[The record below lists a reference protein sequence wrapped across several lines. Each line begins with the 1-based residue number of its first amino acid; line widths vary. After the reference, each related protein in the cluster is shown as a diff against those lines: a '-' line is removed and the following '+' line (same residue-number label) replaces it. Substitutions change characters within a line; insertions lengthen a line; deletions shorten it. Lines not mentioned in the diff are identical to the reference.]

1 VSASVPVA
9 GRAAKPSGGNPRFVR
24 RLLRRP
30 VAIVCCAYLAVLVG
44 IAIVAPIAMPSV
56 SSQNAGDLFA
66 ANQLPSWSH
75 LLGTDTLGR
84 DVLSRLLVGDRVT
97 LVGVVEALVVVLV
110 LAVPLGLAAGYLGGR
125 TDRAV
130 TWLADLTFSLPAVVI
145 IIVVLSVFPASM
157 LAGMTTFAV
166 IAAPSL
172 MRVVRSATLPIRE
185 ELYIKAAEASGLSR
199 TYILTRHIFPRI
211 AGVVIVQASLLA
223 AVALGVQ
230 TGLAFLK
237 LLVADPAPSWGG
249 MVADGTSVL
258 LLHPWL
264 IIPPGVAIA
273 VTMLA
278 LSLLGDAVRDVT
290 VESWSA
296 PVSTR
301 RAAAKAA
308 PASAETPPARDDA
321 RLLTVQHLSVSFP
334 GRERDLRV
342 VQEVS
347 FDVAA
352 GEIVGIVGESGCG
365 KSVTASAII
374 GLLPGSG
381 RIDGGSIWFG
391 GRDLARASE
400 AELRKLRGRKIAFV
414 SQEPMVSLDPS
425 YRAGFQIE
433 EALRRHRGLPRS
445 AARVRALELLRDM
458 HFVDPGAVAR
468 RYPHELS
475 GGMAQRVAIARAL
488 AGEPELLIADEPTTA
503 LDVTVQ
509 AEILELIRELQVT
522 RQMAVLIVTHDWGVV
537 ADLCDRVVV
546 MYAGQIVERSDVQS
560 IFDTPLHPYTEALLA
575 SNPHL
580 APEAATLPTIPG
592 TVPPPGSWPAGCR
605 FSARCRYA
613 VAACAELEVA
623 IEAPY
628 QAHETRCLRYDQLI
642 KA

>member
-1 VSASVPVA
+1 MSTSVPVVD
-9 GRAAKPSGGNPRFVR
+9 RAAKPSAGNPRFFR

-30 VAIVCCAYLAVLVG
+30 LAIACCAYLTVLIGV
-44 IAIVAPIAMPSV
+44 AIVAPIAMPSV
-56 SSQNAGDLFA
+56 NSQNAGDLFA

-125 TDRAV
+125 ADRV
-130 TWLADLTFSLPAVVI
+130 VSWLADLTFALPAVVI
-145 IIVVLSVFPASM
+145 IIVVLSVFPTSM
-157 LAGMTTFAV
+157 LAGMTAFAV
-166 IAAPSL
+166 IAAPGL

-199 TYILTRHIFPRI
+199 TYILTRHILPRI
-211 AGVVIVQASLLA
+211 SGVVIVQASLLA

-264 IIPPGVAIA
+264 IVPPGAAIA

-278 LSLLGDAVRDVT
+278 LSLLGDAVRDAT

-296 PVSTR
+296 PVRTK

-308 PASAETPPARDDA
+308 LASPEPTLPAEA
-321 RLLTVQHLSVSFP
+321 RLLIVQHLSVSFP
-334 GRERDLRV
+334 GREQDVRV
-342 VQEVS
+342 VEDVT
-347 FDVAA
+347 FDVTA

-365 KSVTASAII
+365 KSVTISAIV

-381 RIDGGSIWFG
+381 RIDGGSIWFDG
-391 GRDLARASE
+391 KDLARANE
-400 AELRKLRGRKIAFV
+400 AELRELRGRKIGFV

-425 YRAGFQIE
+425 FRVGFQIE
-433 EALRRHRGLPRS
+433 EALRHHRGLSRA
-445 AARVRALELLRDM
+445 AARSRALELLRDM
-458 HFVDPGAVAR
+458 HFVDPAAVAR
-468 RYPHELS
+468 RYPHQLS

-509 AEILELIRELQVT
+509 AEILELIRELQAT
-522 RQMAVLIVTHDWGVV
+522 RQMAVLVVTHDWGVV

-546 MYAGQIVERSDVQS
+546 MYAGQIVERSDAQS

-580 APEAATLPTIPG
+580 VPEAVTLSMIPG
-592 TVPPPGSWPAGCR
+592 TVPPPGSWPTGCR

-613 VAACAELEVA
+613 VAACSELDVA
-623 IEAPY
+623 IDSPY
-628 QAHETRCLRYDQLI
+628 QAHETRCIRYDQLI

>member
-1 VSASVPVA
+1 VNE
-9 GRAAKPSGGNPRFVR
+9 NPRFLR

-30 VAIVCCAYLAVLVG
+30 IAIACTGYLAVLVG
-44 IAIVAPIAMPSV
+44 IAVVAPLAMPSV
-56 SSQNAGDLFA
+56 NQQNAGDLFA
-66 ANQLPSWSH
+66 TNLLPSWSH
-75 LLGTDTLGR
+75 PLGTDTLGR
-84 DVLSRLLVGDRVT
+84 DVLGRLLVGDRVT
-97 LVGVVEALVVVLV
+97 LIGVAEALVVVLV
-110 LAVPLGLAAGYLGGR
+110 LAVPLGLAAGYLGGW
-125 TDRAV
+125 TDRVV

-145 IIVVLSVFPASM
+145 IVVVLSVFPTSM
-157 LAGMTTFAV
+157 LAGMTTLGI
-166 IAAPSL
+166 IAAPGI

-199 TYILTRHIFPRI
+199 TYILSRHIFPRI

-237 LLVADPAPSWGG
+237 LLVAAPAPSWGG
-249 MVADGTSVL
+249 MVADGASVL

-264 IIPPGVAIA
+264 IVPPGATIA

-278 LSLLGDAVRDVT
+278 LSLLGDAVRDAA
-290 VESWSA
+290 VETWSV
-296 PVSTR
+296 P
-301 RAAAKAA
+301 AAAKRSRATAVRTAA
-308 PASAETPPARDDA
+308 PEPTSAEAP
-321 RLLTVQHLSVSFP
+321 LLTVQNLSVSFP
-334 GRERDLRV
+334 SRGMHVRV
-342 VQEVS
+342 VEDVS

-365 KSVTASAII
+365 KSVTSAAII

-391 GRDLARASE
+391 GSDLARAGE
-400 AELRKLRGRKIAFV
+400 AELRKIRGRKIAFV
-414 SQEPMVSLDPS
+414 SQEPMVSLDPC
-425 YRAGFQIE
+425 YRAGSQIA
-433 EALRRHRGLPRS
+433 EAVRQHCGLSGP
-445 AARVRALELLRDM
+445 AARARALELLRDM
-458 HFVDPGAVAR
+458 HFADPPAVAR

-509 AEILELIRELQVT
+509 AEILELIRELQAT
-522 RQMAVLIVTHDWGVV
+522 RRMAVLIVTHDWGVV

-546 MYAGQIVERSDVQS
+546 MYAGQVVERSAAQS

-605 FSARCRYA
+605 FTARCGYA
-613 VAACAELEVA
+613 VTACGELAVA
-623 IEAPY
+623 IDAPY
-628 QAHETRCLRYDQLI
+628 PAHETRCIRYDQLI
-642 KA
+642 KT

>member
-1 VSASVPVA
+1 MSTSVPVA
-9 GRAAKPSGGNPRFVR
+9 GPGARPSGGNPRFVR

-30 VAIVCCAYLAVLVG
+30 VAIVACAYLAVLVG
-44 IAIVAPIAMPSV
+44 VAIVAPIAMPSV
-56 SSQNAGDLFA
+56 NSQNAGDLFG
-66 ANQLPSWSH
+66 ANRLPTWSH

-110 LAVPLGLAAGYLGGR
+110 LAVPLGLAAGYLGGW
-125 TDRAV
+125 TDRVV

-157 LAGMTTFAV
+157 LAGMATFGV
-166 IAAPSL
+166 IAAPGL

-199 TYILTRHIFPRI
+199 TYILTRHVLPRI

-249 MVADGTSVL
+249 MVADGTTVL

-264 IIPPGVAIA
+264 IIPPGATIA
-273 VTMLA
+273 VTMIA
-278 LSLLGDAVRDVT
+278 LSLLGDAVRDAA
-290 VESWSA
+290 VENWSA
-296 PVSTR
+296 PVRTK
-301 RAAAKAA
+301 RAAVKAA
-308 PASAETPPARDDA
+308 PAAEVPAEV

-334 GRERDLRV
+334 GRDRDMRV
-342 VQEVS
+342 VEDVT
-347 FDVAA
+347 FDVAT

-365 KSVTASAII
+365 KSVTTSAIV

-381 RIDGGSIWFG
+381 RIDGGSIWFDG
-391 GRDLARASE
+391 SDLARASE

-414 SQEPMVSLDPS
+414 SQEPMVSLDPA
-425 YRAGFQIE
+425 YRVGFQIE
-433 EALRRHRGLPRS
+433 EALRRHRGLSRA
-445 AARVRALELLRDM
+445 AARARALELLRDM

-475 GGMAQRVAIARAL
+475 GGMAQRVALARAL

-509 AEILELIRELQVT
+509 AEILDLIRELQMT
-522 RQMAVLIVTHDWGVV
+522 RQMAVLVVTHDWGVV

-560 IFDTPLHPYTEALLA
+560 MFDTPLHPYTEALLA

-580 APEAATLPTIPG
+580 APEAATLPMIPG

-613 VAACAELEVA
+613 VPACAELEVA
-623 IEAPY
+623 IEAPR
-628 QAHETRCLRYDQLI
+628 QGHETRCIRYGPPI
-642 KA
+642 KT

>member
-1 VSASVPVA
+1 VSTSVPAA
-9 GRAAKPSGGNPRFVR
+9 GRAAKPSAGQPRFVR
-24 RLLRRP
+24 QLLRRP
-30 VAIVCCAYLAVLVG
+30 VAAACCAYLAVLIGV
-44 IAIVAPIAMPSV
+44 AIVAPIAMPSV
-56 SSQNAGDLFA
+56 SSQNAGDLFGA
-66 ANQLPSWSH
+66 DQLPSWSH

-84 DVLSRLLVGDRVT
+84 DVLGRLLVGDRVT
-97 LVGVVEALVVVLV
+97 LVGVVEALVVVVILG
-110 LAVPLGLAAGYLGGR
+110 LPLGLAAGYLGGW
-125 TDRAV
+125 TDRV
-130 TWLADLTFSLPAVVI
+130 VSWLADLTFSLPAVVI

-157 LAGMTTFAV
+157 LAGMVTFGV
-166 IAAPSL
+166 IAAPDL

-199 TYILTRHIFPRI
+199 TYILTRHVLPRI
-211 AGVVIVQASLLA
+211 AGVVIARASLLA

-230 TGLAFLK
+230 TGLSFLR

-264 IIPPGVAIA
+264 IVPPGVAIA

-278 LSLLGDAVRDVT
+278 LSLLGDAVRDAA
-290 VESWSA
+290 VESWSV
-296 PVSTR
+296 PVRTR

-308 PASAETPPARDDA
+308 PASAGPASPAEA
-321 RLLTVQHLSVSFP
+321 RLLTVAHLSVGFP
-334 GRERDLRV
+334 RREEDVRV
-342 VQEVS
+342 VEDVT
-347 FDVAA
+347 FDIAA

-365 KSVTASAII
+365 KTVTISAIV

-381 RIDGGSIWFG
+381 RIEGGSIWFEG
-391 GRDLARASE
+391 SDLARASE
-400 AELRKLRGRKIAFV
+400 AEFRKLRGRKIAFV
-414 SQEPMVSLDPS
+414 SQEPMMSLDPS

-433 EALRRHRGLPRS
+433 EALRHHRGLSRP
-445 AARVRALELLRDM
+445 AARARSLELLRDM
-458 HFVDPGAVAR
+458 HFVDPAAVAR

-509 AEILELIRELQVT
+509 AEILELIRELQTT
-522 RQMAVLIVTHDWGVV
+522 RRMAVLVVTHDWGVV

-546 MYAGQIVERSDVQS
+546 MYAGQVVERSDAQS
-560 IFDTPLHPYTEALLA
+560 IFDAPLHPYTEALLA

-580 APEAATLPTIPG
+580 APEAAALPVIPG
-592 TVPPPGSWPAGCR
+592 TVPAPGSWPAGCR

-613 VAACAELEVA
+613 VAACAEPDIA
-623 IEAPY
+623 IDAPY
-628 QAHETRCLRYDQLI
+628 PEHETRCIRYDQLVR
-642 KA
+642 A

>member
-1 VSASVPVA
+1 VSGSVLAVN
-9 GRAAKPSGGNPRFVR
+9 RAAKASGGNPHFVR

-30 VAIVCCAYLAVLVG
+30 LAIACCGYLAVLIGVAV
-44 IAIVAPIAMPSV
+44 IAPIVLPSV
-56 SSQNAGDLFA
+56 NSQNAGDLFA
-66 ANQLPSWSH
+66 ASQLPSWSH

-97 LVGVVEALVVVLV
+97 LIGVAEALVVVLA
-110 LAVPLGLAAGYLGGR
+110 LGVPLGLAAGYLGGW
-125 TDRAV
+125 TDRVV

-145 IIVVLSVFPASM
+145 IIVVLSVFPTSM
-157 LAGMTTFAV
+157 LAGMTTFGV
-166 IAAPSL
+166 IAAPGL

-199 TYILTRHIFPRI
+199 AYILTRHILPRI

-264 IIPPGVAIA
+264 IIPPGAAIA

-278 LSLLGDAVRDVT
+278 LSLLGDAVRDAAVQN
-290 VESWSA
+290 WSV
-296 PVSTR
+296 PVPTR
-301 RAAAKAA
+301 RAAAKAG
-308 PASAETPPARDDA
+308 PASAVTTPPAED
-321 RLLTVQHLSVSFP
+321 RLLAVQHLSVSFP
-334 GRERDLRV
+334 GQEQDMRV
-342 VQEVS
+342 VEDVT

-391 GRDLARASE
+391 DRDLARASE

-414 SQEPMVSLDPS
+414 SQEPMASLDPA
-425 YRAGFQIE
+425 YRAGSQIE
-433 EALRRHRGLPRS
+433 EALRQHRGLSRRD
-445 AARVRALELLRDM
+445 ARARALELLRDM
-458 HFVDPGAVAR
+458 HFVDPGTVAR
-468 RYPHELS
+468 RYPYELS

-509 AEILELIRELQVT
+509 AEILDLIRELQIT

-580 APEAATLPTIPG
+580 APEATVLPVIPG

-613 VAACAELEVA
+613 VAACAELDVA
-623 IEAPY
+623 IDAPY
-628 QAHETRCLRYDQLI
+628 RAHETRCIRYDQLI